1 MSLAER
7 IALVNKKIAA
17 AARQAGREPSEVT
30 LVAATKVQTSDTIR
44 QAIAAGVTI
53 CGENRVQEMTAHL
66 DDDAYAG
73 AALHFI
79 GHLQT
84 NKVRQVVG
92 RVELIESVGSEHLL
106 EAIEAQ
112 AAKLELVQ
120 DILLEVNI
128 GGEASK
134 SGISPEELSALA
146 DYVYGHVF
154 VRYTAEV
161 AGLREKLSAL
171 AAQAVGSPHVRL
183 RGLMAIPPVA
193 AGPDGNRPFFAKM
206 RQLYVDIRSQM
217 DDNKTSFDCL
227 SMGMSGDFEDAVRE
241 GATLVR
247 VGTALF
253 GPRPPMHK
261 G

>member
-1 MSLAER
+1 MSIAENV
-7 IALVNKKIAA
+7 AKVKANIAA
-17 AARQAGREPSEVT
+17 AAREAGRDPGEIT
-30 LVAATKVQTSDTIR
+30 LVAATKGQTAETVR
-44 QAIAAGVTI
+44 EAIAAGVAV
-53 CGENRVQEMTAHL
+53 CGENRVQEMAEKL
-66 DDDAYAG
+66 SRYAYDG
-73 AALHFI
+73 ARLHFI

-92 RVELIESVGSEHLL
+92 RVDMIESVGSEHLL

-134 SGISPEELSALA
+134 SGISPEE
-146 DYVYGHVF
+146 
-154 VRYTAEV
+154 
-161 AGLREKLSAL
+161 LSAL

>member
-1 MSLAER
+1 M
-7 IALVNKKIAA
+7 
-17 AARQAGREPSEVT
+17 G
-30 LVAATKVQTSDTIR
+30 DT
-44 QAIAAGVTI
+44 GVT
-53 CGENRVQEMTAHL
+53 
-66 DDDAYAG
+66 
-73 AALHFI
+73 
-79 GHLQT
+79 
-84 NKVRQVVG
+84 
-92 RVELIESVGSEHLL
+92 
-106 EAIEAQ
+106 
-112 AAKLELVQ
+112 
-120 DILLEVNI
+120 
-128 GGEASK
+128 
-134 SGISPEELSALA
+134 
-146 DYVYGHVF
+146 VYGYLPNLPGCALESRHLGLV
-154 VRYTAEV
+154 TAAEV

-193 AGPDGNRPFFAKM
+193 AGPDGNRPFFTKM

>member
-7 IALVNKKIAA
+7 IALVNEKIAA

-112 AAKLELVQ
+112 A
-120 DILLEVNI
+120 
-128 GGEASK
+128 
-134 SGISPEELSALA
+134 
-146 DYVYGHVF
+146 
-154 VRYTAEV
+154 AEV

>member
-1 MSLAER
+1 MGFMDELKRLARPYED
-7 IALVNKKIAA
+7 
-17 AARQAGREPSEVT
+17 EE
-30 LVAATKVQTSDTIR
+30 D
-44 QAIAAGVTI
+44 
-53 CGENRVQEMTAHL
+53 
-66 DDDAYAG
+66 DYDDFDDAPAPRNDRSDRFDRSDRSDRRERRDSSRDTG
-73 AALHFI
+73 AYYPPVEERRSS
-79 GHLQT
+79 
-84 NKVRQVVG
+84 NKVVNIHTTTQLQVVLVKPE
-92 RVELIESVGSEHLL
+92 RFENASE
-106 EAIEAQ
+106 I
-112 AAKLELVQ
+112 
-120 DILLEVNI
+120 
-128 GGEASK
+128 
-134 SGISPEELSALA
+134 A
-146 DYVYGHVF
+146 DH
-154 VRYTAEV
+154 
-161 AGLREKLSAL
+161 LREKLSAL

>member
-1 MSLAER
+1 MSLEEKVAQVK
-7 IALVNKKIAA
+7 ANIAA
-17 AARQAGREPSEVT
+17 AAREVGRDPSEIT

-44 QAIAAGVTI
+44 QAIAAGITI

-84 NKVRQVVG
+84 NKVKQVVG
-92 RVELIESVGSEHLL
+92 RVDLIESVGSEHLL
-106 EAIEAQ
+106 DAIEAQ
-112 AAKLELVQ
+112 AAKLDLVQ
-120 DILLEVNI
+120 DILLEINI
-128 GGEASK
+128 GGEESK
-134 SGISPEELSALA
+134 SGISPDELPALA
-146 DYVYGHVF
+146 
-154 VRYTAEV
+154 R
-161 AGLREKLSAL
+161 K
-171 AAQAVGSPHVRL
+171 AATCPHVNL

-193 AGPDGNRPFFAKM
+193 EGPDGNRPFFAKM
-206 RQLYVDIRSQM
+206 RQLFVDIRDKMS
-217 DDNKTSFDCL
+217 DNGTTIDCL
-227 SMGMSGDFEDAVRE
+227 SMGMSGDYEDAVRE

-261 G
+261 A

>member
-7 IALVNKKIAA
+7 IALVNEKIAA

-146 DYVYGHVF
+146 
-154 VRYTAEV
+154 
-161 AGLREKLSAL
+161 
-171 AAQAVGSPHVRL
+171 AQAVGSPHVRL

-193 AGPDGNRPFFAKM
+193 GSGGNRPFFAKM
-206 RQLYVDIRSQM
+206 YQLYVDIRSQM